1 MARYCWFRDHAQPT
15 LSTLLKGLFGLFFL
29 VIPLS
34 VWGQDNTPPI
44 AVIYPDAPSPIKQ
57 AMEQIA
63 KGIEDTTK
71 DLSIHYFPVN
81 DATNKQTIQSQ
92 LTDLNPY
99 PIITLGDSS
108 LELAKTL
115 GYEDRSLAA
124 VLRKTTNDAVKHGL
138 LSLAL
143 DETVI
148 KKHLRILTPQ
158 IKTIHYGDDGRKAIW
173 DSKTAA
179 GSGYP
184 HFKTTRIDN
193 SQSAI
198 VKYLW
203 KRITTADPSR
213 EAVWINNYL
222 EPYVLFKLSEKAW
235 ERGVLLISSNIT
247 HLNNGVSLVFFI
259 NNQSMGE
266 RIGELVKVMRK
277 NKSPPPPEA
286 LTAVSQGLNVKFA
299 RHAGINIPSDLS
311 VHFEVIK

>member
-1 MARYCWFRDHAQPT
+1 MERHCELWNFAH
-15 LSTLLKGLFGLFFL
+15 STLLKGLFGLFFL
-29 VIPLS
+29 VIPLF
-34 VWGQDNTPPI
+34 VWGQDNASPV

-63 KGIEDTTK
+63 KGIEGTTK
-71 DLSIHYFPVN
+71 DLSVHYFPVN
-81 DATNKQTIQSQ
+81 DATHKQTIQSQ
-92 LTDLNPY
+92 LTKLNPY
-99 PIITLGDSS
+99 PIITLGDPS

-115 GYEDRSLAA
+115 GYEDRLLAA
-124 VLRKTTNDAVKHGL
+124 VLRKTSNDTVKHGL

-148 KKHLRILTPQ
+148 KKQLRILTPQ
-158 IKTIHYGDDGRKAIW
+158 IKTIHYGNDGRKAIW
-173 DSKTAA
+173 DSKTP
-179 GSGYP
+179 GSDYP
-184 HFKTTRIDN
+184 HFKTTRINN

-203 KRITTADPSR
+203 ETITTADPSR

-222 EPYVLFKLSEKAW
+222 EPYVLYKLSEKAW
-235 ERGVLLISSNIT
+235 ERGVLLISNNVT

-277 NKSPPPPEA
+277 NKLPPPPEA
-286 LTAVSQGLNVKFA
+286 LTAVSRGINVKFA
-299 RHAGINIPSDLS
+299 RHAGVALPSDLS
-311 VHFEVIK
+311 VYFEVIK

>member
-1 MARYCWFRDHAQPT
+1 MKRKCGPRNCIRPT
-15 LSTLLKGLFGLFFL
+15 LPEALIGLIGIILLVF
-29 VIPLS
+29 PLS
-34 VWGQDNTPPI
+34 IWSQDKTPPV
-44 AVIYPDAPSPIKQ
+44 AVIYPDVPSPIKQ
-57 AMEQIA
+57 AMEQIVS
-63 KGIEDTTK
+63 GIERTTK
-71 DLSIHYFPVN
+71 DLSVHYFSVN
-81 DATNKQTIQSQ
+81 DSTNKQSVQSQ
-92 LTDLNPY
+92 LTNLNPY

-108 LELAKTL
+108 LVLAKTL
-115 GYEDRSLAA
+115 GYENRLLVGVIRRTSVDK
-124 VLRKTTNDAVKHGL
+124 VNHGL

-148 KKHLRILTPQ
+148 KKHLRILTPH

-173 DSKTAA
+173 DTKTPD
-179 GSGYP
+179 SNYP
-184 HFKTTRIDN
+184 HFRTTRINN

-203 KRITTADPSR
+203 EKITTADPSQ

-222 EPYVLFKLSEKAW
+222 EPYVLYKLSEKAW
-235 ERGVLLISSNIT
+235 QRGVLLISNNLT

-259 NNQSMGE
+259 NNQSLGE

-286 LTAVSQGLNVKFA
+286 LTAVSRGINVKFA
-299 RHAGINIPSDLS
+299 RHAGVVIPSDLS